1 MIRVIIPIWN
11 KNHIALPELGCT
23 AGERARS
30 MPDIAHLNDPEHWR
44 RRAEESRAL
53 AEQMSDETSKKM
65 MLKIADDY
73 EKLAARA
80 AARLIGETKGS

>member
-1 MIRVIIPIWN
+1 MPI
-11 KNHIALPELGCT
+11 AP
-23 AGERARS
+23 
-30 MPDIAHLNDPEHWR
+30 HLNDPEHWR
-44 RRAEESRAL
+44 QRAQESRVL

-80 AARLIGETKGS
+80 VARLIGETRRS

>member
-1 MIRVIIPIWN
+1 
-11 KNHIALPELGCT
+11 
-23 AGERARS
+23 
-30 MPDIAHLNDPEHWR
+30 MPTTPYFKDPEYWR
-44 RRAEESRAL
+44 QRAEESGVL

-80 AARLIGETKGS
+80 AARLIGETKRS

>member
-1 MIRVIIPIWN
+1 MPI
-11 KNHIALPELGCT
+11 AP
-23 AGERARS
+23 
-30 MPDIAHLNDPEHWR
+30 HLNDPEHWR
-44 RRAEESRAL
+44 QRAQESRVL

-80 AARLIGETKGS
+80 VARLIGETKRS